1 MAIVALRS
9 KRTGKVHH
17 LSDTYLRVF
26 PDSWEP
32 AAQAVDDGLVEK
44 ETDKVVKEVNPTPA
58 RAGKSPKKKE
68 APDA

>member
-1 MAIVALRS
+1 MAIIALRS
-9 KRTGKVHH
+9 KKTGKVHH
-17 LSDTYLRVF
+17 LSDTYLKVF

-32 AAQAVDDGLVEK
+32 ATDAVDAGLVEK
-44 ETDKVVKEVNPTPA
+44 ETEKVVKESPPTPA